1 MSLFHERLKTLRI
14 NNDKS
19 SQKELAKM
27 LNVSDRAFRNY
38 ENGTSE
44 PTYDNLIK
52 LANYFD
58 VSLDYLVGRSSDS
71 TRH

>member
-1 MSLFHERLKTLRI
+1 MSIFHERLKLLR
-14 NNDKS
+14 NTNDIM
-19 SQKELAKM
+19 QKDLAKI

-44 PTYDNLIK
+44 PTYNNLIT
-52 LANYFD
+52 LCNIFN
-58 VSLDYLVGRSSDS
+58 VSADYLLGLSDDP